1 MIDGLHEH
9 SVSKNDQPGVQGC
22 MEQLIVQTAFF
33 NSAFSL
39 GGTVKFL
46 GGSKYSRRCGKWFS

>member
-1 MIDGLHEH
+1 
-9 SVSKNDQPGVQGC
+9 

-33 NSAFSL
+33 NSGFSL
-39 GGTVKFL
+39 GGTAKFL